1 MIKSELEKLITEYG
15 DAIVNYRS
23 QNSNKL
29 KYCVC
34 TLDFRTPYIQKK
46 KKNKLKEPEGTLL
59 VFCWDTDSFKM
70 LKYAQVTS
78 VTPLGA
84 VLRNNINV

>member
-1 MIKSELEKLITEYG
+1 MKKPELEKLITEYG
-15 DAIVNYRS
+15 DAVVNYRS
-23 QNSNKL
+23 QNSRKL

-34 TLDFRTPYIQKK
+34 TLDFSTPYIKN
-46 KKNKLKEPEGTLL
+46 KKNKLKESEGTLL

-70 LKYAQVTS
+70 LKYSQVTR

-84 VLRNNINV
+84 ILRNYRYV